1 MTLWATYK
9 YVNETKINHSSKFDY
24 SGIFILTI
32 ALFCLIYPLIEGREK
47 GWPVWSI
54 ALLIASVGIFTY
66 FIYNQKQKW
75 LNNKNPLIDVRLFK
89 IKDFNIGLLA
99 ALFHFML
106 HTSYLLLSAVYLQNG
121 LGISSM
127 NCGLYFILPAILF
140 ILSSLIAS
148 KLIVRFGKRILQVGV
163 LLLSI
168 TFLLQIQLLKPG
180 VNTWMIISLMGIWG
194 LGNGLVLPSLLN
206 IALTSVPVEYAG
218 AAAGVY
224 STFQQTASALGVC
237 IIGGIFFYFSGQS
250 WQIAYTAGITA
261 ILVAVQHVQLIAVQG

>member
-1 MTLWATYK
+1 
-9 YVNETKINHSSKFDY
+9 
-24 SGIFILTI
+24 
-32 ALFCLIYPLIEGREK
+32 
-47 GWPVWSI
+47 
-54 ALLIASVGIFTY
+54 
-66 FIYNQKQKW
+66 
-75 LNNKNPLIDVRLFK
+75 
-89 IKDFNIGLLA
+89 
-99 ALFHFML
+99 
-106 HTSYLLLSAVYLQNG
+106 
-121 LGISSM
+121 
-127 NCGLYFILPAILF
+127 
-140 ILSSLIAS
+140 
-148 KLIVRFGKRILQVGV
+148 LQVGV